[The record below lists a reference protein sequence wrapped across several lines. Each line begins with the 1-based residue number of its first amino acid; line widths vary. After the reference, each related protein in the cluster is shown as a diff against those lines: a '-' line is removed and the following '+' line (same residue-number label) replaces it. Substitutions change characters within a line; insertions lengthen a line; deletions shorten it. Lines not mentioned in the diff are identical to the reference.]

1 MQQFRF
7 RLESVLRLRALRL
20 TMEREKLGRALTEI
34 DGAEHAISAIAA
46 ERAEAITFVQ
56 NQPGAG
62 NSELGALSGYLLG
75 YEPRLAKLRQS
86 LEAARLRV
94 AEQRQRVLA
103 ADRDERLLV
112 KLKANRHAAWQVE
125 ADRELEVLAQE
136 SWNAVHFDR
145 DR

>member
-7 RLESVLRLRALRL
+7 RLDSVLRLRALRL
-20 TMEREKLGRALTEI
+20 TMEREKLGRALADVT
-34 DGAEHAISAIAA
+34 GAEQAIAAIAA
-46 ERAEAITFVQ
+46 ERAEAVTFVQ
-56 NQPGAG
+56 NGPAAG
-62 NSELGALSGYLLG
+62 NTELGALSGYLLG

-125 ADRELEVLAQE
+125 ADHELEVLAQE